1 MIYDTSSV
9 DSLLICKNCEA
20 NIDIPKSLSWG
31 KVICSYCET
40 YIHVNDN
47 KFECSLCIKI
57 HEMPKDGL
65 SICKPLLQ
73 MISVKPTKQS
83 RGKTFDMLENLLK
96 VVEKNR
102 SLIKH
107 GIIEQ

>member
-1 MIYDTSSV
+1 
-9 DSLLICKNCEA
+9 
-20 NIDIPKSLSWG
+20 
-31 KVICSYCET
+31 
-40 YIHVNDN
+40 
-47 KFECSLCIKI
+47 
-57 HEMPKDGL
+57 MPKDGL

-102 SLIKH
+102 SFIKH